1 MERHLAT
8 VGINIVVA
16 YQWASLLFIPGVY
29 GSLGD
34 ELGFTIEQLG
44 LLLTNRLIAMYFS
57 LIFFA
62 WTSLHWPRNLVLVVT
77 VGMSGIFT
85 LLNMAS
91 NDYPTFL
98 MLDILAGMSLGAVV
112 PVARSLIPNYYVL
125 EERGRYFG
133 YLELSQGV
141 GGIFGVGISTYI
153 VSTGK
158 LRVWS
163 MVYLF
168 MAMLAFPV
176 CCVSMAWIK
185 DPIRDTRSRKELQE
199 IYPGLQ
205 MLEDDIPSKRDIR
218 DIFRNPVFIGIV
230 GQGIGAFPWSGLS
243 FLILWFQ
250 RMGVPESLGILIYG
264 AVGIGAALGG
274 LFGGLLGDWIS
285 KRDLCG
291 VGQKFGRISVAH
303 VSVIMGIP
311 FIAVLMNAIP
321 YEFEF
326 WWVYALVGGL
336 MGLIIAWPPANNSA
350 VLSDIFPQ
358 RLHPIAFA
366 IQYCFEGGL
375 ASFSPYLTGYLTS
388 EVFGGKDLTPPGGEA
403 QWVSFSPE
411 RQHAALKGLAM
422 SLTLIGVTF
431 WGISQFFYIL
441 MYCYYPG
448 RSRSLN
454 NI

>member
-1 MERHLAT
+1 MERKLAT
-8 VGINIVVA
+8 IGINIVVA

-44 LLLTNRLIAMYFS
+44 LLLTSRLIAMYFS

-62 WTSLHWPRNLVLVVT
+62 WASLHWARNMILVVT
-77 VGMSGIFT
+77 IGLSGIFT
-85 LLNMAS
+85 LLNMAC

-98 MLDILAGMSLGAVV
+98 MLNIMAGICLGAVV

-141 GGIFGVGISTYI
+141 GGILGVGISTYI

-163 MVYLF
+163 MVYMF
-168 MAMLAFPV
+168 IAVLAFPV

-185 DPIRDTRSRKELQE
+185 DPIRDKRDKKALQE
-199 IYPGLQ
+199 VYPGLQ
-205 MLEDDIPSKRDIR
+205 TLEDDIPSKQDIR
-218 DIFRNPVFIGIV
+218 NIFRNPVFLGIV

-250 RMGVPESLGILIYG
+250 RMGIPESLGIVIYG

-274 LFGGLLGDWIS
+274 LLGGLLGDWAS
-285 KRDLCG
+285 RKDLCG
-291 VGQKFGRISVAH
+291 IGRKYGRIYVAH
-303 VSVIMGIP
+303 ISVILGIP
-311 FIAVLMNAIP
+311 FIAILMNAIP
-321 YEFEF
+321 YKFEF
-326 WWVYALVGGL
+326 WWAYALVGGL

-350 VLSDIFPQ
+350 VLSDVFEQ

-375 ASFSPYLTGYLTS
+375 AAFSPYLTGFLTD
-388 EVFGGKDLTPPGGEA
+388 EVYGGGDLTPPGGQIE
-403 QWVSFSPE
+403 WENFPE
-411 RQHAALKGLAM
+411 GRQRVALKALAM
-422 SLTLIGVTF
+422 SLTVIGVSF
-431 WGISQFFYIL
+431 WGAAQFFYFL
-441 MYCYYPG
+441 MYCYYPD